1 MAATTLTGI
10 PLTVV
15 GGFLGAGKTTL
26 LNRLLQQS
34 DRRIAVLV
42 NDFGAINIDAELVS
56 SRESETISL
65 TNGCICCGLSGEF
78 MFALAG
84 LRDRDDPPEQVV
96 VEASGIG
103 DPAAIAQYGEIP
115 GFRRDAAVVVVD
127 AETARVR
134 ASDRHVGP
142 QVRGQLRSADLIV
155 LNKSDLVSSS
165 ALRETRA
172 WLREAAPFAS
182 IVDAS
187 FGDVSTDIVL
197 GARHHA
203 PPKSQVTPPLGSHHE
218 PGYATWSWVGD
229 APLDGKAFCEAVIAL
244 PEDVLRA
251 KGILHLREDTA
262 HRYVLQLV
270 GRRWSI
276 ERDRPWGDETPGS
289 RLVLIG
295 LPESIRPDDLAST
308 MTGLTGQGSGAST

>member
-1 MAATTLTGI
+1 MTASTLTGI

-26 LNRLLQQS
+26 LNRLLRDS

-42 NDFGAINIDAELVS
+42 NDFGSINIDSELVYA
-56 SRESETISL
+56 RDSETISL

-84 LRDRDDPPEQVV
+84 LRDREDPPEQVV

-103 DPAAIAQYGEIP
+103 DPGAIAQYGEIP
-115 GFRRDAAVVVVD
+115 GYRRDAALVVVD
-127 AETARVR
+127 AETVRERAVDARV
-134 ASDRHVGP
+134 GP
-142 QVRGQLRSADLIV
+142 HIAGQLRSADLIV
-155 LNKSDLVSSS
+155 LNKSDLVTPG
-165 ALRETRA
+165 ALDDTRG
-172 WLREAAPFAS
+172 WLRDAAPFAGV
-182 IVDAS
+182 VDAS
-187 FGDVSTDIVL
+187 FGEVPTDVLL
-197 GARHHA
+197 GARGDPSARMSAVA
-203 PPKSQVTPPLGSHHE
+203 PIPGNEHGEGAS
-218 PGYATWSWVGD
+218 GYASWSWAG
-229 APLDGKAFCEAVIAL
+229 AAALDGKALCEALIAL

-251 KGILHLREDTA
+251 KGVLHLREDTA

-276 ERDRPWGDETPGS
+276 ERDRRWGEETPGS

-295 LPESIRPDDLAST
+295 LPESIHPAELAAT
-308 MTGLTGQGSGAST
+308 MTRLTEAG